1 MRAGADAPDSGR
13 VKESAPWSYDEAF
26 CRNLGLISPTE
37 QQRLRNSRVAI
48 AGMGGVG
55 GIDMV
60 ALARMGIGKFTI
72 ADPDVFEIRNSNRQY
87 GAMRSTNGQ
96 AKAEVMRNIVH
107 DINPEAE
114 IRAFCEP
121 IGKENAATFL
131 EGADVLVDGID
142 AFEIDLR
149 RLLYR
154 EAQQRG
160 IYALGAGPLGFS
172 TAWVVFDPKGMTFDR
187 YFDLSDAMNTVDKFV
202 AFIAGIAPSAT
213 HRRSI
218 DLSYVDI
225 ENRTGPS
232 VGLACHL
239 ASGVVAAEVLKI
251 LLGHGRVYAAPYF
264 HQFDAYRSI
273 YVRKRLR
280 CGNRH
285 PLQRVK
291 RRLLARYI
299 NRRSAGVIPGLR
311 YHRTAS
317 NCIGLTRQR
326 PGNRSFGW
334 SDWPKLSAFDLVNYT
349 KNSFRPS
356 ASTLAGPRAATM
368 GCRPGLLRLK
378 RGCARCFVGFGIGG
392 CCASCG
398 PWACTTR

>member
-232 VGLACHL
+232 VARLS
-239 ASGVVAAEVLKI
+239 SGFRC
-251 LLGHGRVYAAPYF
+251 GGGRGVEDSARTWA
-264 HQFDAYRSI
+264 
-273 YVRKRLR
+273 RLR
-280 CGNRH
+280 CS
-285 PLQRVK
+285 
-291 RRLLARYI
+291 LLSSVRCLPQHLC
-299 NRRSAGVIPGLR
+299 SE
-311 YHRTAS
+311 
-317 NCIGLTRQR
+317 
-326 PGNRSFGW
+326 
-334 SDWPKLSAFDLVNYT
+334 AFTVR
-349 KNSFRPS
+349 KSPPS
-356 ASTLAGPRAATM
+356 TESQAAIAGPLHKST
-368 GCRPGLLRLK
+368 
-378 RGCARCFVGFGIGG
+378 IGG
-392 CCASCG
+392 GNTGTAVSQDGTELLVGSC
-398 PWACTTR
+398 T

>member
-172 TAWVVFDPKGMTFDR
+172 TAWVVFDPKGMT
-187 YFDLSDAMNTVDKFV
+187 L
-202 AFIAGIAPSAT
+202 
-213 HRRSI
+213 
-218 DLSYVDI
+218 

-311 YHRTAS
+311 YHRTE
-317 NCIGLTRQR
+317 
-326 PGNRSFGW
+326 
-334 SDWPKLSAFDLVNYT
+334 
-349 KNSFRPS
+349 PS
-356 ASTLAGPRAATM
+356 Y
-368 GCRPGLLRLK
+368 
-378 RGCARCFVGFGIGG
+378 
-392 CCASCG
+392 
-398 PWACTTR
+398 

>member
-218 DLSYVDI
+218 DLS
-225 ENRTGPS
+225 
-232 VGLACHL
+232 
-239 ASGVVAAEVLKI
+239 
-251 LLGHGRVYAAPYF
+251 
-264 HQFDAYRSI
+264 
-273 YVRKRLR
+273 
-280 CGNRH
+280 
-285 PLQRVK
+285 
-291 RRLLARYI
+291 
-299 NRRSAGVIPGLR
+299 
-311 YHRTAS
+311 
-317 NCIGLTRQR
+317 
-326 PGNRSFGW
+326 
-334 SDWPKLSAFDLVNYT
+334 
-349 KNSFRPS
+349 
-356 ASTLAGPRAATM
+356 
-368 GCRPGLLRLK
+368 
-378 RGCARCFVGFGIGG
+378 
-392 CCASCG
+392 
-398 PWACTTR
+398 